1 MNSKML
7 LDALGDI
14 SDEYVMGAQKYLT
27 NDVLKITNSKAHQR
41 TVPQKLL
48 ILAATIAAV
57 MSLLVTAMAVNEDFR
72 EKVFEF
78 FHISTSENVPN
89 GGDLATSGLDTVIG
103 ERVSARYLDFAEDME
118 FAGNG
123 ILYQREC
130 DANGNLE
137 NVLFYEIGKDGLSAL
152 KTSSVQ
158 FELKDD
164 ELAGNGRIFWCK
176 SENGAMAIGNG
187 QMLDGQRSW
196 NVSTIAGQP
205 DKALFSV
212 YGGIL
217 SKFDFSVFLLDLPTG
232 TLHRLNIP
240 TLYHVQEIQ
249 LTSNLNYALIWGQ
262 TADSQQSQPYVCN
275 LQSGEMFP
283 LIPMANANSRDF
295 ATHLVDDDA
304 VILTMQKENCF
315 SAWSCDVKTGSVTET
330 ANNLSI
336 RTQDG
341 KTAGLVD
348 VGTRYALWVNADQS
362 VAVLDLKT
370 GYQSSAIAGFSFDGR
385 AIMLPN
391 ISGTSIC
398 YYIPTQDQD
407 TLAVKTL
414 GVMNFEKAQFS
425 VFDRSGFDKNK
436 EWRLG
441 WLNENQVCI
450 SAVGD
455 SDSLF
460 IYTFS

>member
-205 DKALFSV
+205 DT
-212 YGGIL
+212 I
-217 SKFDFSVFLLDLPTG
+217 
-232 TLHRLNIP
+232 
-240 TLYHVQEIQ
+240 
-249 LTSNLNYALIWGQ
+249 
-262 TADSQQSQPYVCN
+262 
-275 LQSGEMFP
+275 
-283 LIPMANANSRDF
+283 
-295 ATHLVDDDA
+295 
-304 VILTMQKENCF
+304 
-315 SAWSCDVKTGSVTET
+315 KT
-330 ANNLSI
+330 
-336 RTQDG
+336 
-341 KTAGLVD
+341 
-348 VGTRYALWVNADQS
+348 
-362 VAVLDLKT
+362 
-370 GYQSSAIAGFSFDGR
+370 
-385 AIMLPN
+385 
-391 ISGTSIC
+391 
-398 YYIPTQDQD
+398 
-407 TLAVKTL
+407 
-414 GVMNFEKAQFS
+414 
-425 VFDRSGFDKNK
+425 
-436 EWRLG
+436 
-441 WLNENQVCI
+441 
-450 SAVGD
+450 
-455 SDSLF
+455 
-460 IYTFS
+460 

>member
-14 SDEYVMGAQKYLT
+14 SDEYVMSAQKYLT
-27 NDVLKITNSKAHQR
+27 NDVLKITSSKAHQR
-41 TVPQKLL
+41 TAPKKLL

-89 GGDLATSGLDTVIG
+89 GSILATSGLDTVIG

-130 DANGNLE
+130 DADGNLE
-137 NVLFYEIGKDGLSAL
+137 NILFYEIGKDGLSAL
-152 KTSSVQ
+152 KTSTVQ
-158 FELKDD
+158 FELKDN
-164 ELAGNGRIFWCK
+164 ELAGSGRIFWCK
-176 SENGAMAIGNG
+176 SENGVMAIGNG
-187 QMLDGQRSW
+187 QMPDGQRSW

-205 DKALFSV
+205 DKVLLSV

-217 SKFDFSVFLLDLPTG
+217 SKFDFSSFLLDLSTG
-232 TLHRLNIP
+232 TLRRLNIP
-240 TLYHVQEIQ
+240 TLYHVQEIK

-295 ATHLVDDDA
+295 ATHLVDDDT

-385 AIMLPN
+385 SIMLPN

>member
-262 TADSQQSQPYVCN
+262 TADSQQSR
-275 LQSGEMFP
+275 G
-283 LIPMANANSRDF
+283 R
-295 ATHLVDDDA
+295 H
-304 VILTMQKENCF
+304 
-315 SAWSCDVKTGSVTET
+315 
-330 ANNLSI
+330 
-336 RTQDG
+336 G
-341 KTAGLVD
+341 K
-348 VGTRYALWVNADQS
+348 
-362 VAVLDLKT
+362 
-370 GYQSSAIAGFSFDGR
+370 
-385 AIMLPN
+385 
-391 ISGTSIC
+391 
-398 YYIPTQDQD
+398 
-407 TLAVKTL
+407 
-414 GVMNFEKAQFS
+414 KAQSDFHTQG
-425 VFDRSGFDKNK
+425 RPAPGFRKDG
-436 EWRLG
+436 L
-441 WLNENQVCI
+441 QI
-450 SAVGD
+450 
-455 SDSLF
+455 
-460 IYTFS
+460 

>member
-1 MNSKML
+1 
-7 LDALGDI
+7 
-14 SDEYVMGAQKYLT
+14 
-27 NDVLKITNSKAHQR
+27 
-41 TVPQKLL
+41 
-48 ILAATIAAV
+48 
-57 MSLLVTAMAVNEDFR
+57 
-72 EKVFEF
+72 
-78 FHISTSENVPN
+78 
-89 GGDLATSGLDTVIG
+89 
-103 ERVSARYLDFAEDME
+103 
-118 FAGNG
+118 
-123 ILYQREC
+123 
-130 DANGNLE
+130 
-137 NVLFYEIGKDGLSAL
+137 
-152 KTSSVQ
+152 
-158 FELKDD
+158 
-164 ELAGNGRIFWCK
+164 
-176 SENGAMAIGNG
+176 
-187 QMLDGQRSW
+187 MLDGQRSW

-205 DKALFSV
+205 DKVLLSV

-295 ATHLVDDDA
+295 ATHLVDDDT

>member
-295 ATHLVDDDA
+295 ATHLVADDT

-315 SAWSCDVKTGSVTET
+315 STLRLLT
-330 ANNLSI
+330 
-336 RTQDG
+336 
-341 KTAGLVD
+341 
-348 VGTRYALWVNADQS
+348 
-362 VAVLDLKT
+362 
-370 GYQSSAIAGFSFDGR
+370 
-385 AIMLPN
+385 
-391 ISGTSIC
+391 ISGS
-398 YYIPTQDQD
+398 YY
-407 TLAVKTL
+407 
-414 GVMNFEKAQFS
+414 
-425 VFDRSGFDKNK
+425 
-436 EWRLG
+436 
-441 WLNENQVCI
+441 
-450 SAVGD
+450 
-455 SDSLF
+455 
-460 IYTFS
+460 

>member
-1 MNSKML
+1 
-7 LDALGDI
+7 
-14 SDEYVMGAQKYLT
+14 
-27 NDVLKITNSKAHQR
+27 
-41 TVPQKLL
+41 
-48 ILAATIAAV
+48 
-57 MSLLVTAMAVNEDFR
+57 
-72 EKVFEF
+72 
-78 FHISTSENVPN
+78 
-89 GGDLATSGLDTVIG
+89 
-103 ERVSARYLDFAEDME
+103 
-118 FAGNG
+118 
-123 ILYQREC
+123 
-130 DANGNLE
+130 
-137 NVLFYEIGKDGLSAL
+137 
-152 KTSSVQ
+152 SSVQ

-176 SENGAMAIGNG
+176 SENGVVAIGNG
-187 QMLDGQRSW
+187 QMPDGQRSW
-196 NVSTIAGQP
+196 NVSTIAGQS
-205 DKALFSV
+205 DKVLLSV

-217 SKFDFSVFLLDLPTG
+217 SKFDFSSFLLDLSTG
-232 TLHRLNIP
+232 TLRRLNIP
-240 TLYHVQEIQ
+240 TLYHVQEIK

-275 LQSGEMFP
+275 LQSGEMIT
-283 LIPMANANSRDF
+283 LIPMANADSRDF
-295 ATHLVDDDA
+295 AARLVDDDT

-348 VGTRYALWVNADQS
+348 VATRYALWVNADQS

-385 AIMLPN
+385 AKMLPN

-407 TLAVKTL
+407 TLAVETL

-455 SDSLF
+455 SGSLF